1 MPTDYNSDITST
13 NLSAKRGSSI
23 PRVISDVVD
32 FSSTTNATG
41 DTFDVL
47 PIAANSLVLA
57 AGVDVLTADDAG
69 NSGTIAVGDS
79 VDADQYAAAA
89 TVAAA
94 GQMTTLDANYAYSSA
109 DAIRLT
115 IGTGAINAKVRV
127 WACVMSLDDGGTLS
141 DTDAQTSTFA

>member
-1 MPTDYNSDITST
+1 MPTNYNSNITST
-13 NLSAKRGSSI
+13 NIPSKRGSSI

-47 PIAANSLVLA
+47 PIPANSLVLA
-57 AGVDVLTADDAG
+57 AGVDVLTADGAG

-79 VDADQYAAAA
+79 VDADQYTAAA

-94 GQMTTLDANYAYSSA
+94 GQMTTLDGNYAYSAA

-115 IGTGAINAKVRV
+115 IGTGAIDAKVRV
-127 WACVMSLDDGGTLS
+127 WCCVMSLDDGGTS
-141 DTDAQTSTFA
+141 ADTDSQTSTFA

>member
-115 IGTGAINAKVRV
+115 IGTGAIDAKVRV
-127 WACVMSLDDGGTLS
+127 WACVISLDDGATLS
-141 DTDAQTSTFA
+141 DTDSQTSTFA

>member
-1 MPTDYNSDITST
+1 MPINYNSNITST
-13 NLSAKRGSSI
+13 NIPSKRGSSI

-47 PIAANSLVLA
+47 PIPANSLVLA
-57 AGVDVLTADDAG
+57 AGVDVLTADGAG

-89 TVAAA
+89 TVAAT
-94 GQMTTLDANYAYSSA
+94 GQMTTLDANYAYSAA

-127 WACVMSLDDGGTLS
+127 WCCVMSLDDGGTLA
-141 DTDAQTSTFA
+141 DTDSQTSTFA

>member
-1 MPTDYNSDITST
+1 MTAYNSNITST
-13 NLSAKRGSSI
+13 NIPSKRGSSI

-32 FSSTTNATG
+32 FSSTTNATS

-47 PIAANSLVLA
+47 PIPANSLVLA
-57 AGVDVLTADDAG
+57 AGVDVLTADGAG

-89 TVAAA
+89 TVAAT
-94 GQMTTLDANYAYSSA
+94 GQMTTLDANYAYSAA

-127 WACVMSLDDGGTLS
+127 WCCVMSLDDGGTLA
-141 DTDAQTSTFA
+141 DTGSQTSTFA

>member
-1 MPTDYNSDITST
+1 MTAYNSNITST
-13 NLSAKRGSSI
+13 NIPAKMGSSI

-32 FSSTTNATG
+32 FSSTTNASS

-47 PIAANSLVLA
+47 PIPANSLVLA
-57 AGVDVLTADDAG
+57 AGVDVLTADGAG

-89 TVAAA
+89 TVAAT
-94 GQMTTLDANYAYSSA
+94 GQMTTIDANYAYSSA

-127 WACVMSLDDGGTLS
+127 WACVMSLDDGATLS

>member
-1 MPTDYNSDITST
+1 MADYNSDITST
-13 NLSAKRGSSI
+13 NITAKMGSSI

-32 FSSTTNATG
+32 FSSTTNATS

-47 PIAANSLVLA
+47 PIPANSLVLA
-57 AGVDVLTADDAG
+57 AGVDVLTADSAG
-69 NSGTIAVGDS
+69 NSGTIEVGDS

-127 WACVMSLDDGGTLS
+127 WACVMSLDDGGTLV
-141 DTDAQTSTFA
+141 DTDSQTSTFA

>member
-1 MPTDYNSDITST
+1 MTDYNSNITST
-13 NLSAKRGSSI
+13 NISAKSGGSI

-32 FSSTTNATG
+32 FSSTTNASG

-47 PIAANSLVLA
+47 PIPANSLVLA
-57 AGVDVLTADDAG
+57 AGCDVLTADSAG

-127 WACVMSLDDGGTLS
+127 WACVMSLDAGGTLTDS
-141 DTDAQTSTFA
+141 DSQTSTFA